1 MNEAALRRFC
11 AEWPG
16 VVAEVKWQDQLV
28 FSVGGKMFALLC
40 LRGAQAGHLSFRV
53 GPERFLE
60 FTDRPGLRP
69 APYLARA
76 HWVQRTQ
83 PKALAVAELKTLLRD
98 SYDYAL
104 SKLTRAQ
111 RSGLMHDRSA
121 PPGPRSEPAKP
132 DSGEFP
138 RRPG

>member
-1 MNEAALRRFC
+1 MGIQAMNEAALRAFC
-11 AEWPG
+11 ADWPG
-16 VVAEVKWQDQLV
+16 AVAEVKWQDQLV

-76 HWVQRTQ
+76 HWVQRVES
-83 PKALAVAELKTLLRD
+83 KALRRSELEALLRASYAHAVAR
-98 SYDYAL
+98 
-104 SKLTRAQ
+104 LTRA
-111 RSGLMHDRSA
+111 RRAALA
-121 PPGPRSEPAKP
+121 LPG
-132 DSGEFP
+132 
-138 RRPG
+138 

>member
-1 MNEAALRRFC
+1 MDETRLRALFADWRGVR
-11 AEWPG
+11 AEI
-16 VVAEVKWQDQLV
+16 KWQDDLV
-28 FSVGGKMFALLC
+28 FMVGGRMFAVYC

-83 PKALAVAELKTLLRD
+83 PKALAVAELKSLLRD
-98 SYDYAL
+98 SYEYAL

-111 RSGLMHDRSA
+111 RSGLA
-121 PPGPRSEPAKP
+121 QG
-132 DSGEFP
+132 
-138 RRPG
+138 

>member
-1 MNEAALRRFC
+1 MDENAVRTLC
-11 AEWPG
+11 LDWPG
-16 VVAEVKWQDQLV
+16 ATADVKWQDDLV
-28 FSVGGKMFALLC
+28 FAVGGKMFAVFC

-76 HWVQRTQ
+76 HWVQRTE
-83 PKALAVAELKTLLRD
+83 PNALSTNELKTLLHA
-98 SYDYAL
+98 SYEHAV

-111 RSGLMHDRSA
+111 RTTLGLTR
-121 PPGPRSEPAKP
+121 
-132 DSGEFP
+132 
-138 RRPG
+138 

>member
-1 MNEAALRRFC
+1 MNETALRRFC
-11 AEWPG
+11 ADWPG

-28 FSVGGKMFALLC
+28 FSVGGKMFAVFC

-83 PKALAVAELKTLLRD
+83 PEALAMGELKGLLRG
-98 SYDYAL
+98 SYNSAV
-104 SKLTRAQ
+104 SRLTRAQ
-111 RSGLMHDRSA
+111 RSGLA
-121 PPGPRSEPAKP
+121 QG
-132 DSGEFP
+132 
-138 RRPG
+138 

>member
-1 MNEAALRRFC
+1 MDSQAVNETALRTLC
-11 AEWPG
+11 ADWPG

-28 FSVGGKMFALLC
+28 FSVGGKMFAVLC
-40 LRGAQAGHLSFRV
+40 LRGAQAAHLSFRV

-83 PKALAVAELKTLLRD
+83 PKALAVAELKSLLRD
-98 SYDYAL
+98 SYEYAL

-111 RSGLMHDRSA
+111 RSGLA
-121 PPGPRSEPAKP
+121 QG
-132 DSGEFP
+132 
-138 RRPG
+138 